1 MRYVPFAAR
10 IHRIFLAWELES
22 VFYSFLMTPKGAAM
36 RQKIRDATYDYIER
50 EAPVEYREILKPD
63 YEPGCKRRVNT
74 LDYLKTLH
82 SPNMHLAKDRAV
94 RITEN
99 EIVTKNGQHYPAD
112 VIVYATGFL
121 TQRWLFPIEV
131 KGKDGKVL
139 HKVWEETGGAEAY
152 KGTVVTDF
160 PNFFVLY
167 GPNAATG
174 QHSVIFHSECQI
186 NYSCRLL
193 RAVLKENAESIM
205 VKPQAQEQDQS
216 WVHKRLGGLVFNSG
230 CQSWWMD
237 PKTKKN
243 TFIYPD
249 PMYKYW
255 LRTIF
260 PTWSDFEIVRKGDNG
275 TQASSFAST
284 ALTLCIA
291 AASVWALVVTTFPA
305 EGSKVIANT
314 VAQLKA
320 TLGPV
325 MAQK

>member
-1 MRYVPFAAR
+1 
-10 IHRIFLAWELES
+10 
-22 VFYSFLMTPKGAAM
+22 M
-36 RQKIRDATYDYIER
+36 RQKVRDATYDYIQR
-50 EAPVEYREILKPD
+50 EAPVEYQEILKPN

-82 SPNMHLAKDRAV
+82 SPNMHLAKDRAI

-99 EIVTKNGQHYPAD
+99 EVETENGQHYPAD
-112 VIVYATGFL
+112 VIVYATGFM

-131 KGKDGKVL
+131 KGKNGKDL
-139 HKVWEETGGAEAY
+139 HTVWDEAAGAEAY

-160 PNFFVLY
+160 PNFFILY

-193 RAVLKENAESIM
+193 RTVLKENAESIM
-205 VKPQAQEQDQS
+205 VTPQAQKKDLS
-216 WVHKRLGGLVFNSG
+216 WVHKQLGGLVFNSG

-260 PTWSDFEIVRKGDNG
+260 PRWSDFEIVRKGD
-275 TQASSFAST
+275 
-284 ALTLCIA
+284 
-291 AASVWALVVTTFPA
+291 
-305 EGSKVIANT
+305 
-314 VAQLKA
+314 
-320 TLGPV
+320 LGPQTPTLNSIV
-325 MAQK
+325 LMGVVAATGLWATFRTTSSAERSEAISNILGQAKAMMKPMIA